1 MKIMILG
8 AAGQISKM
16 VTELILTETN
26 HDLVLYGRDLS
37 SRILVKDPKR
47 EVIIEG
53 DFNDKDKLK
62 QALTG
67 VDIAYLNDMSS
78 PNATQ
83 SIVETMEE
91 YE

>member
-37 SRILVKDPKR
+37 SRILVKDPKT
-47 EVIIEG
+47 
-53 DFNDKDKLK
+53 DN
-62 QALTG
+62 
-67 VDIAYLNDMSS
+67 S
-78 PNATQ
+78 
-83 SIVETMEE
+83 
-91 YE
+91 